1 MSIEHIT
8 VSIDSGGKRVDIAM
22 YNNGGIIEQ
31 SCPDAGDT
39 YSKRVFLCKDRGMK
53 LNYIRVLYMFCCLG
67 FFTDK
72 NGQRAIYKDVFNDF
86 GRVVGEDLSDYNNHL
101 SRSLSDSTSLEK
113 HLKIFRDME
122 EKMKELF
129 NSK

>member
-1 MSIEHIT
+1 MSIEHLVI
-8 VSIDSGGKRVDIAM
+8 SFNADGGKVDIKM
-22 YNNGGIIEQ
+22 NGKEGILDPIRTEEEN
-31 SCPDAGDT
+31 T
-39 YSKRVFLCKDRGMK
+39 YSKKVFLCKDRGMK
-53 LNYIRVLYMFCCLG
+53 LNYIRVLYMFCCMG
-67 FFTDK
+67 FFTDG
-72 NGQRAIYKDVFNDF
+72 NGQKAVYKDVFNDF

-122 EKMKELF
+122 EKMTELF